1 MLSEMERPL
10 TIKLRGKV
18 SDLYRSRRSFYGR
31 QKLEEFVLL
40 CSPVTLQ
47 WFSTQI
53 RVILQVFK
61 LPRISRYS

>member
-31 QKLEEFVLL
+31 QKLEEFVLKEDAL
-40 CSPVTLQ
+40 FSSHAPV
-47 WFSTQI
+47 
-53 RVILQVFK
+53 VFYAN
-61 LPRISRYS
+61 PCNSASFQTA